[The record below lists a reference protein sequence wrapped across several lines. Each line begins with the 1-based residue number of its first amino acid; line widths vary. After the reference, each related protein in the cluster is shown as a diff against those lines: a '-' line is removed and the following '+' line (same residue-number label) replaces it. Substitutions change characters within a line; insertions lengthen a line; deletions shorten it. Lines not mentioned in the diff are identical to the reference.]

1 MGVCFSLTSIS
12 LVAASHP
19 ESLLTAAAQLGG
31 KIAQLDSA
39 IAGERQVIAALR
51 GAWSGSAA
59 DAAVARAER
68 HLAELQG
75 LRGRMLACQAA
86 LQRGGAQLSSTRT
99 GLLSVVSA
107 LRALGWQVADD
118 GTCTAPPF
126 LPPAFTGLARAWTAL
141 IKRLLELF
149 DEIDRE
155 TAESVRAAVGVSPS
169 QQPPGAPPPP
179 QIPAAGTAPED
190 VKKWW
195 DSLPQEQ
202 KDRYVAE
209 HPAELGNL
217 NGIPAEIRDKVNQ
230 AVMNDDLNRV
240 REVAGRHGVS
250 EDEVIKDPAKY
261 GLTQDDATRF
271 YNARRT
277 DEGLTH
283 QRGSDPKNPRPVML
297 WGYQPMADNGQGRAA
312 IAIGNPDKARNT
324 AVIVPGTGSSVR
336 DGWLADGHNDAINLY
351 DQSALADP
359 DDPTAV
365 IMWMGYDA
373 PDGFTD
379 LRIANPDLARQG
391 GALLAADVNGLSAT
405 HEGSSHVT
413 VIGHSYGSTT
423 VADAFA
429 GSGMRAN
436 DAVLIGCPGTD
447 LAKSAADF
455 HLDGGKVYVGS
466 ASTDPVSWL
475 GTPGAIPAN
484 VLNQQLGYPVGP
496 YAGLGTDPA
505 GDAYGSVRFD
515 AEVAGHGGLSTHDH
529 SHYYDMGS
537 ESLRAMTDIASGNA
551 DRLEGDGLLAEGR
564 RQPHISTPDHVDLPF
579 GIDIPLP
586 HIDSDIPG
594 SPAFID
600 PQAERSGSSVTTD
613 HEYK

>member
-1 MGVCFSLTSIS
+1 
-12 LVAASHP
+12 VAASQP
-19 ESLLTAAAQLGG
+19 ETLLTAAARLGAA
-31 KIAQLDSA
+31 ITRLDSA
-39 IAGERQVIAALR
+39 IAGQRQVIAALR
-51 GAWSGSAA
+51 GSWTGSAA

-68 HLAELQG
+68 QIADMEQ
-75 LRGRMLACQAA
+75 LRGRLVACQAA
-86 LQRGGAQLSSTRT
+86 LQRGGAQLSSARA
-99 GLLSVVSA
+99 GLLSIVSG
-107 LRALGWQVADD
+107 LRALGWRVADD
-118 GTCTAPPF
+118 GTCTPPPF
-126 LPPAFTGLARAWTAL
+126 LPPVFAGLGRAWTAVVQ
-141 IKRLLELF
+141 KLLDLY

-155 TAESVRAAVGVSPS
+155 TADAVRAAAGGMVGR
-169 QQPPGAPPPP
+169 QPPEAPAPP
-179 QIPAAGTAPED
+179 QIPAAGTKPED

-195 DSLPQEQ
+195 DGLTAEQ
-202 KDRYVAE
+202 RQKYLAE

-240 REVAGRHGVS
+240 REVAGRNGIS
-250 EDEVIKDPAKY
+250 EDDVLKDPARY
-261 GLTQDDATRF
+261 GLTAEAATRF

-277 DEGLTH
+277 SEGLAH
-283 QRGSDPKNPRPVML
+283 QRGADPENPRPVFL
-297 WGYQPMADNGQGRAA
+297 WGYQPLADNGQGRAA

-336 DGWLADGHNDAINLY
+336 DGWLADGHDDAIKLY
-351 DQSALADP
+351 EQSRLADP

-379 LRIANPDLARQG
+379 PRVANPDLARYG
-391 GALLAADVNGLSAT
+391 GSLLAADVNGLSAT
-405 HEGSSHVT
+405 HEGASHVT

-436 DAVLIGCPGTD
+436 DAVLIGSPGTD

-466 ASTDPVSWL
+466 ASTDPVSWI

-484 VLNQQLGYPVGP
+484 VLNQQLGYPVGLQ
-496 YAGLGTDPA
+496 AGLGTDPA
-505 GDAYGSVRFD
+505 GDEFGSVRFR
-515 AEVAGHGGLSTHDH
+515 AEVAGHGGWSVHDH

-551 DRLEGDGLLAEGR
+551 DRLAGDGLLADAR
-564 RQPHISTPDHVDLPF
+564 RQPHITTPSHVELPF

-586 HIDSDIPG
+586 HLDSDIPG

-600 PQAERSGSSVTTD
+600 PEAQRAGSSVTTE

>member
-1 MGVCFSLTSIS
+1 MASVSQ
-12 LVAASHP
+12 VAASQP
-19 ESLLTAAAQLGG
+19 ATLLTAAAQLGAA
-31 KIAQLDSA
+31 ITRLDSA
-39 IAGERQVIAALR
+39 IAGQRQVIAALR
-51 GAWSGSAA
+51 GSWTGSAA

-68 HLAELQG
+68 QIADMEQ
-75 LRGRMLACQAA
+75 LRGRLVACQAA
-86 LQRGGAQLSSTRT
+86 LQRGGAQLSSARA
-99 GLLSVVSA
+99 GLLSIVSG
-107 LRALGWQVADD
+107 LRALGWRVADD
-118 GTCTAPPF
+118 GTCTPPPF
-126 LPPAFTGLARAWTAL
+126 LPPVFAGLGRAWTAVVQ
-141 IKRLLELF
+141 KLLDLY

-155 TAESVRAAVGVSPS
+155 TADAVRAAAGGMVGR
-169 QQPPGAPPPP
+169 QPPGAPAPP
-179 QIPAAGTAPED
+179 QIPAAGTKPED

-195 DSLPQEQ
+195 DGLTPEQ
-202 KDRYVAE
+202 RQRYLAE

-217 NGIPAEIRDKVNQ
+217 NGIPAEVRDKVNQ

-240 REVAGRHGVS
+240 REVAGRNGIS
-250 EDEVIKDPAKY
+250 EDDVLKDPARY
-261 GLTQDDATRF
+261 GLTAEDATRF

-277 DEGLTH
+277 SEGLAH
-283 QRGSDPKNPRPVML
+283 QRGADPENPRPVLL
-297 WGYQPMADNGQGRAA
+297 WGYQPLADNGQGRAA

-336 DGWLADGHNDAINLY
+336 DGWLADGHDDAIKLY
-351 DQSALADP
+351 EQSWLADP

-379 LRIANPDLARQG
+379 PRVANPDLARYG
-391 GALLAADVNGLSAT
+391 GSLLAADVNGLSAT
-405 HEGSSHVT
+405 HEGASHVT

-436 DAVLIGCPGTD
+436 DAVLIGSPGTD

-455 HLDGGKVYVGS
+455 HLDGGKMYVGS
-466 ASTDPVSWL
+466 ASTDPVSWI

-484 VLNQQLGYPVGP
+484 VLNQQLGYPVGLQ
-496 YAGLGTDPA
+496 AGLGADPA
-505 GDAYGSVRFD
+505 GDEFGSVRFR
-515 AEVAGHGGLSTHDH
+515 AEVAGHGGWSVHDH

-551 DRLEGDGLLAEGR
+551 DRLAGDGLLADAR
-564 RQPHISTPDHVDLPF
+564 RQPHITTPSHVELPF

-586 HIDSDIPG
+586 HLDSDIPG

-600 PQAERSGSSVTTD
+600 PEAQRAGSSVTTE

>member
-1 MGVCFSLTSIS
+1 MASVSQ
-12 LVAASHP
+12 VAASQP
-19 ESLLTAAAQLGG
+19 EMLLTAAARLGAA
-31 KIAQLDSA
+31 ITRLDSA
-39 IAGERQVIAALR
+39 IAGQRQVIAALR
-51 GAWSGSAA
+51 GSWTGSAA
-59 DAAVARAER
+59 DAAVASAER
-68 HLAELQG
+68 QIADMEQ
-75 LRGRMLACQAA
+75 LRGRLVACQAA
-86 LQRGGAQLSSTRT
+86 LQRGGAQLSSARA
-99 GLLSVVSA
+99 GLLSIVSG
-107 LRALGWQVADD
+107 LRALGWRVADD
-118 GTCTAPPF
+118 GTCTPPPF
-126 LPPAFTGLARAWTAL
+126 LPPVFAGLGRAWTAVVQ
-141 IKRLLELF
+141 KLLDLY

-155 TAESVRAAVGVSPS
+155 TADAVRAAASGMVGR
-169 QQPPGAPPPP
+169 QPPGAPAPP
-179 QIPAAGTAPED
+179 QIPAAGTKPED

-195 DSLPQEQ
+195 DGLTAEQ
-202 KDRYVAE
+202 RQKYLAE

-240 REVAGRHGVS
+240 REVAGRNGIS
-250 EDEVIKDPAKY
+250 EDDVLKDPARY
-261 GLTQDDATRF
+261 GLTAEDATRF

-277 DEGLTH
+277 SEGLVH
-283 QRGSDPKNPRPVML
+283 QRGADPENPRPVLL
-297 WGYQPMADNGQGRAA
+297 WGYQPLADNGQGRAA

-336 DGWLADGHNDAINLY
+336 DGWLADGHDDAIKLY
-351 DQSALADP
+351 EQSRLADP

-379 LRIANPDLARQG
+379 PRVANPDLARYG
-391 GALLAADVNGLSAT
+391 GSLLAADVNGLSAT
-405 HEGSSHVT
+405 HEGASHVT

-436 DAVLIGCPGTD
+436 DAVMIGSPGTD

-466 ASTDPVSWL
+466 ASTDPVSWI

-484 VLNQQLGYPVGP
+484 VLNQQLGYPVGLQ
-496 YAGLGTDPA
+496 AGLGADPA
-505 GDAYGSVRFD
+505 GDEFGSVRFR
-515 AEVAGHGGLSTHDH
+515 AEVAGHGGWSVHDH

-551 DRLEGDGLLAEGR
+551 DRLAGDGLLADAR
-564 RQPHISTPDHVDLPF
+564 RQPHITTPSHVELPF

-586 HIDSDIPG
+586 HLDSDIPG

-600 PQAERSGSSVTTD
+600 PEAQRAGSSVTTE

>member
-1 MGVCFSLTSIS
+1 MTSIS
-12 LVAASHP
+12 LVAASRP
-19 ESLLTAAAQLGG
+19 ETLLAAAAQLGS
-31 KIAQLDSA
+31 KITQLDSA
-39 IAGERQVIAALR
+39 VAAERQVIAALR
-51 GAWSGSAA
+51 GSWSGSAA

-68 HLAELQG
+68 HIAQLLS
-75 LRGRMLACQAA
+75 LRARMLACQTA
-86 LQRGGAQLSSTRT
+86 LQRGGAQLSSTRA
-99 GLLSVVSA
+99 GLMSLVSG
-107 LRALGWQVADD
+107 LRAVGWQVADD
-118 GTCTAPPF
+118 GTCAPPAF
-126 LPPAFTGLARAWTAL
+126 LPPVFTGMATAWTA
-141 IKRLLELF
+141 IIRRLLELYG
-149 DEIDRE
+149 EIDRE
-155 TAESVRAAVGVSPS
+155 TAEEVRAAAGGSPS
-169 QQPPGAPPPP
+169 QQSPGASPPP
-179 QIPAAGTAPED
+179 QIPATGTSPED

-195 DSLPQEQ
+195 DSLPPEQ
-202 KDRYVAE
+202 KDRYIAE

-240 REVAGRHGVS
+240 REVAARKGVS
-250 EDEVIKDPAKY
+250 EDDVIKDPAAY
-261 GLTQDDATRF
+261 GLTQEDATRF

-277 DEGLTH
+277 SEGLAH
-283 QRGSDPKNPRPVML
+283 QRGNDPENPRPVLL
-297 WGYQPMADNGQGRAA
+297 WGYQPLADNGQGRAA

-336 DGWLADGHNDAINLY
+336 DGWLADGHDDAIHLY
-351 DQSALADP
+351 DQSEFADP

-379 LRIANPDLARQG
+379 PRIANPDLARYG
-391 GALLAADVNGLSAT
+391 GSLLAADVSGLSAT

-466 ASTDPVSWL
+466 ASTDPVSWI

-484 VLNQQLGYPVGP
+484 VINQQLGYPVGLQ
-496 YAGLGTDPA
+496 AGLGADPA
-505 GDAYGSVRFD
+505 GDEFGSTRFR
-515 AEVAGHGGLSTHDH
+515 AEVAGHGGLSVHDH
-529 SHYYDMGS
+529 SHYYAMGS
-537 ESLRAMTDIASGNA
+537 ESMRAMTDIASGNA
-551 DRLEGDGLLAEGR
+551 DRLAGDGLLADGR
-564 RQPHISTPDHVDLPF
+564 RQPHITTPDHVELPF

-600 PQAERSGSSVTTD
+600 PEADRSGSSVTKD

>member
-1 MGVCFSLTSIS
+1 MASIS
-12 LVAASHP
+12 QVAASNP
-19 ESLLTAAAQLGG
+19 ETLLAAAAQLGA
-31 KIAQLDSA
+31 KIAQLDAA

-51 GAWSGSAA
+51 GSWSGSAA
-59 DAAVARAER
+59 DAAIARAET
-68 HLAELQG
+68 HIAEMAR
-75 LRGRMLACQAA
+75 LRSAMLACQAA
-86 LQRGGAQLSSTRT
+86 LARGGAQLSSTRT
-99 GLLSVVSA
+99 GLLSLVSG
-107 LRALGWQVADD
+107 LRAVGWQVADD
-118 GTCTAPPF
+118 GTCTAPSF
-126 LPPAFTGLARAWTAL
+126 LPPVFTGLALAWSAI
-141 IKRLLELF
+141 IKRLLALF
-149 DEIDRE
+149 DEIDRD
-155 TAESVRAAVGVSPS
+155 TAEAVRAAVAGPTSGQPS
-169 QQPPGAPPPP
+169 GASSPP

-195 DSLPQEQ
+195 DALPQEQ
-202 KDRYVAE
+202 RDRYVAE
-209 HPAELGNL
+209 HPPELGNL

-240 REVAGRHGVS
+240 RAVAGQHGVS
-250 EDEVIKDPAKY
+250 EDEVIKDPAKF
-261 GLTQDDATRF
+261 GLTHDDATRF

-277 DEGLTH
+277 SEGLAH
-283 QRGSDPKNPRPVML
+283 QRGSDPENPRPVML
-297 WGYQPMADNGQGRAA
+297 WGYQPLADGGQGRAA

-373 PDGFTD
+373 PDGFSD

-391 GALLAADVNGLSAT
+391 GDLLAADVNGLSAT
-405 HEGSSHVT
+405 HEGASHVT

-455 HLDGGKVYVGS
+455 HLDGGQVYVGS
-466 ASTDPVSWL
+466 ASTDPVSWI

-484 VLNQQLGYPVGP
+484 VLNQQLGYPAGLQ
-496 YAGLGTDPA
+496 AGLGADPA
-505 GDAYGSVRFD
+505 GDAFGSVRFD
-515 AEVAGHGGLSTHDH
+515 AEVAGHGGVSTHDH

-564 RQPHISTPDHVDLPF
+564 RQPHITTPDHVELPF
-579 GIDIPLP
+579 GIDVPLP

-600 PQAERSGSSVTTD
+600 PEADRSGSSVTTD

>member
-1 MGVCFSLTSIS
+1 MA
-12 LVAASHP
+12 AAS
-19 ESLLTAAAQLGG
+19 QLGA

-51 GAWSGSAA
+51 GSWSGTAA
-59 DAAVARAER
+59 DAAIARAESHIAKMQR
-68 HLAELQG
+68 
-75 LRGRMLACQAA
+75 LRGGLLACQAA
-86 LQRGGAQLSSTRT
+86 MQRGGAQLSATRT
-99 GLLSVVSA
+99 GLLSLVA
-107 LRALGWQVADD
+107 GLRALGWQVADD

-126 LPPAFTGLARAWTAL
+126 LPPVFTGLALAWSAIIKKLLAL
-141 IKRLLELF
+141 Y
-149 DEIDRE
+149 DEIDRD
-155 TAESVRAAVGVSPS
+155 TAQAVRAAVTGPASP
-169 QQPPGAPPPP
+169 QPPPGAPALP
-179 QIPAAGTAPED
+179 QIPAAGSTPED

-195 DSLPQEQ
+195 DALPQEQ
-202 KDRYVAE
+202 RDRYVAE

-217 NGIPAEIRDKVNQ
+217 NGIPAEIRDKVNH
-230 AVMNDDLNRV
+230 AVMNGDLNRV
-240 REVAGRHGVS
+240 REVAGQHGVS
-250 EDEVIKDPAKY
+250 EDEVIKDPAKF

-277 DEGLTH
+277 SEGLAH
-283 QRGSDPKNPRPVML
+283 QRGSDPANPRPVML
-297 WGYQPMADNGQGRAA
+297 WGYQPLADGGQGRAA

-373 PDGFTD
+373 PDGFSD

-391 GALLAADVNGLSAT
+391 GSLLAADVNGLSAT
-405 HEGSSHVT
+405 HDGSSRVT

-455 HLDGGKVYVGS
+455 HLDGGQVYVGS
-466 ASTDPVSWL
+466 ASTDPVSWV

-484 VLNQQLGYPVGP
+484 VLNQQVGYPAGLQ
-496 YAGLGTDPA
+496 AGLGTDPA
-505 GDAYGSVRFD
+505 GDAFGSVRFD
-515 AEVAGHGGLSTHDH
+515 AEVAGHGGVSTHDH

-564 RQPHISTPDHVDLPF
+564 RQPHITTPDHVDLPF
-579 GIDIPLP
+579 GIDVPLP

-600 PQAERSGSSVTTD
+600 PEADRSGSSVTTD

>member
-1 MGVCFSLTSIS
+1 VASVSQ
-12 LVAASHP
+12 VAASQP
-19 ESLLTAAAQLGG
+19 DTLLTAAAQLGDRIG
-31 KIAQLDSA
+31 ELDAA
-39 IAGERQVIAALR
+39 IAGQRQVIAQLR
-51 GAWSGSAA
+51 GSWAGSAA

-68 HLAELQG
+68 HIADMDQ
-75 LRGRMLACQAA
+75 LRGRLVACRAA
-86 LQRGGAQLSSTRT
+86 LQRGGAQLSSARA
-99 GLLSVVSA
+99 GLVSIVSG
-107 LRALGWQVADD
+107 LRALGWRVADD
-118 GTCTAPPF
+118 GTCTPPPNLAPVF
-126 LPPAFTGLARAWTAL
+126 AGLAKAWTA
-141 IKRLLELF
+141 IVKKLLDLY
-149 DEIDRE
+149 DAIDRE
-155 TAESVRAAVGVSPS
+155 TADAVRAAAGGALP

-179 QIPAAGTAPED
+179 QIPAAGTKPDD

-195 DSLPQEQ
+195 DALTPEQ
-202 KDRYVAE
+202 RQSYVTG

-217 NGIPAEIRDKVNQ
+217 NGIPAEVRDQVNQ

-240 REVAGRHGVS
+240 REVAGRNGIS
-250 EDEVIKDPAKY
+250 EDQVISDPAKY
-261 GLTQDDATRF
+261 GLTADDATRF

-277 DEGLTH
+277 SEGLAH
-283 QRGSDPKNPRPVML
+283 QRGADPENPRPVLL
-297 WGYQPMADNGQGRAA
+297 WGYQPLADNGQGRAA

-336 DGWLADGHNDAINLY
+336 DGWLADGHDDAIKLY
-351 DQSALADP
+351 DQSRLADP

-379 LRIANPDLARQG
+379 PRVANPDLARYG
-391 GALLAADVNGLSAT
+391 GSLLAADVNGLSAT
-405 HEGSSHVT
+405 HEGASHVT

-436 DAVLIGCPGTD
+436 DAVLIGSPGTD

-455 HLDGGKVYVGS
+455 HLDGGNVYVGA
-466 ASTDPVSWL
+466 ASTDPVSWI

-484 VLNQQLGYPVGP
+484 VLNQQLGYPVGLQ
-496 YAGLGTDPA
+496 AGLGTDPA
-505 GDAYGSVRFD
+505 GDEFGSVRFR
-515 AEVAGHGGLSTHDH
+515 AEVAGHGGWSVHDH

-551 DRLEGDGLLAEGR
+551 DRLGDDGLLADAR
-564 RQPHISTPDHVDLPF
+564 RQPHITTPSHVELPF

-586 HIDSDIPG
+586 HLDTDIPG

-600 PQAERSGSSVTTD
+600 PEAARAGSSVTTE